1 MHKKIKLKN
10 KATLIL
16 APKNETKAVTVLVI
30 FKIGSRYESKK
41 ENGLSHFI
49 EHMMFKG
56 TKKRPNTIDISR
68 ELDSVGAEFNAFTSK
83 DYTGYYIKIQHK
95 KIELALDILS
105 DILFNSKFEKNEF
118 EKEKGV
124 IIEEINMYKDNPLMH
139 MEEYFEQVIYGS
151 SALGR
156 FIAGPKE
163 NIKSFKR
170 KDLVSFKNKFY
181 HPKNMSIGVAG
192 RFSEKK
198 IKSLAEKY
206 FSSKNKKPLSKFKKY
221 RHQQKKRRVKINY
234 KETDQVQMA
243 LGFPA
248 FSYFHKDIYVLYLL
262 GIILGGSM
270 SSRLFI
276 NIRERKGLCYF
287 IRSTPNIYED
297 TGNLFIQAGLDKR
310 RIFQALKL
318 IWQELK
324 NLKYKGVK
332 SKELKKAKEFLKG
345 KMILSME
352 DSSQI
357 ASYFTK
363 QFVLTGKV
371 ESPEEKIKK
380 IEKVKTSD
388 IKRVVGKIIKKKRL
402 NLAIIGPFRD
412 KAKFEKFIDQKLK

>member
-1 MHKKIKLKN
+1 LYKLITLKN
-10 KATLIL
+10 KAKLIL
-16 APKNETKAVTVLVI
+16 SPRQETKAVTVLVI
-30 FKIGSRYESKK
+30 FKIGSRYEAKK
-41 ENGLSHFI
+41 ENGLSHFV
-49 EHMMFKG
+49 EHMMYKG

-83 DYTGYYIKIQHK
+83 DYTGYYIKIQYK
-95 KIELALDILS
+95 KLELALDILS
-105 DILFNSKFEKNEF
+105 DILFNSKFKKEEFEREKN
-118 EKEKGV
+118 V
-124 IIEEINMYKDNPLMH
+124 IIEEINMYEDNPLMH

-151 SALGR
+151 TPLGR

-163 NIKSFKR
+163 NIQSFKR

-181 HPKNMSIGVAG
+181 HPKNMYIGVAG
-192 RFSEKK
+192 RFSENK
-198 IKSLAEKY
+198 IKKLTEKY
-206 FSSKNKKPLSKFKKY
+206 FSSKTSKSLGKFKKY
-221 RHQQKKRRVKINY
+221 NHQQKKRKVKINY

-248 FSYFHKDIYVLYLL
+248 FSYFHKDLYVLYLL

-297 TGNLFIQAGLDKR
+297 TGNLFIQAGLDKK
-310 RIFQALKL
+310 RIFQALEL

-324 NLKYKGVK
+324 NLKNKGVK

-352 DSSQI
+352 DSSQL
-357 ASYFTK
+357 ASYYTK
-363 QFVLTGKV
+363 QLVLTGKL
-371 ESPEEKIKK
+371 ESPEEKVKK
-380 IEKVKTSD
+380 IEKVKVKD
-388 IKRVVGKIIKKKRL
+388 IKRIARKIIKKNRL
-402 NLAIIGPFRD
+402 NLAIIGPFKNKVR
-412 KAKFEKFIDQKLK
+412 FEKFIDLSFK